1 MARSHILKGFADIDA
16 GLWIHKYYPGLNTNL
31 MVKQLLES
39 GFTITDAARF
49 EIAQI
54 FNELGFAD
62 KTTRTLTA
70 QGESFYTLWQTKH
83 SVAIDVLH
91 GLQYG
96 LWTKKKPELNIASW
110 AYKTICDYLWNYHS
124 LPDNSKELVSYINDL
139 RSSHSDLIPREIGD
153 AFSNKSINDAY
164 DWLLSLEPPV
174 LLDVTV
180 GAQIKSFKNA
190 KFERRPYCSTALFVL
205 GLAYIIRESENNFG
219 DLILIDDNKKRG
231 ICLFCLIEET
241 SFDFMLDE
249 SLRQFDFISLQKEWE
264 MFIDLHRKPEI
275 SDFLEA

>member
-1 MARSHILKGFADIDA
+1 MARSHILKGFSDIESA
-16 GLWIHKYYPGLNTNL
+16 LWVHKHYPGLTIKE
-31 MVKQLLES
+31 MVKTALDNGFDVTDSANYEAAQLLHEWD
-39 GFTITDAARF
+39 ITDKDQRALTDTGKYF
-49 EIAQI
+49 E
-54 FNELGFAD
+54 
-62 KTTRTLTA
+62 
-70 QGESFYTLWQTKH
+70 TLWQTKRN
-83 SVAIDVLH
+83 VAIDVLH

-96 LWTKKKPELNIASW
+96 LWTKRNPELNIASW
-110 AYKTICDYLWNYHS
+110 AYKTICDYLWSYQS

-164 DWLLSLEPPV
+164 DWLMPLEPPV

-190 KFERRPYCSTALFVL
+190 RLERRPYCSTALFVL